1 MRKILP
7 RNVVWLPVL
16 LVAFFC
22 MLTPVRAHPGID
34 EQIADIE
41 ERIAATPTD
50 ATLYLRRGELLRI
63 HRDWSGAEADY
74 RHALKLDPE
83 LIIVQQCLGRLML
96 DSDRAS
102 EAIKPLETY
111 LAKRSNDTKTLA
123 LLSRAYMQLGKY
135 KKAAEGY
142 TRTLASITDGKPRP
156 EYFLERS
163 RALVAAGPKNIHAA
177 LAGLDEGLRALDYPV
192 TLQLYAIELE
202 IDHLRYD
209 AALARL
215 DQIASRSARQET
227 WLVRR
232 GEILEKAGRHE
243 EARRAYQKTLDAIA
257 SLPAS
262 RIKNRAVERLL
273 VDATAG
279 IERLDAKHAE
289 EEPGATPG

>member
-1 MRKILP
+1 MRKFFP
-7 RNVVWLPVL
+7 KSSVSLPVL
-16 LVAFFC
+16 LVASC
-22 MLTPVRAHPGID
+22 CLLGPLHAHPGID
-34 EQIADIE
+34 EQIADVE
-41 ERIAATPTD
+41 KLIAATPAD

-83 LIIVQQCLGRLML
+83 LIIVQQCLGKLML

-102 EAIKPLETY
+102 DAIKPLETY
-111 LAKRSNDTKTLA
+111 LAKRSNDTRTLA
-123 LLSRAYMQLGKY
+123 LLSRAYMKLGNY
-135 KKAAEGY
+135 AKAAEGY

-163 RALVAAGPKNIHAA
+163 RALIAAGPKNIDAA
-177 LAGLDEGLRALDYPV
+177 LAGLDEGLRALDHPV

-232 GEILEKAGRHE
+232 GEILEKAGRYE
-243 EARRAYQKTLDAIA
+243 EARQAYQKTLDAIA
-257 SLPAS
+257 SLPES
-262 RIKNRAVERLL
+262 RTKNRAVERLL
-273 VDATAG
+273 AQATAG
-279 IERLDAKHAE
+279 IERLDARLAGDE
-289 EEPGATPG
+289 AGAGLD